1 MGLNS
6 VVVIVDG
13 IDEGELRLF
22 GVVVVYV
29 ALRIWAYCVVV
40 VLGAVVVQPLSVLRM
55 IYCKSSCMRWRSVC
69 VLHGKLR
76 TARVCIETVFL
87 VL

>member
-13 IDEGELRLF
+13 IAEEVLRLL
-22 GVVVVYV
+22 GVVVVYA

-40 VLGAVVVQPLSVLRM
+40 V
-55 IYCKSSCMRWRSVC
+55 
-69 VLHGKLR
+69 
-76 TARVCIETVFL
+76 
-87 VL
+87 

>member
-13 IDEGELRLF
+13 IAEGVLRLF

-55 IYCKSSCMRWRSVC
+55 IYCQSS
-69 VLHGKLR
+69 
-76 TARVCIETVFL
+76 
-87 VL
+87 

>member
-13 IDEGELRLF
+13 IVEGVLRLF
-22 GVVVVYV
+22 GVVVAYA

-40 VLGAVVVQPLSVLRM
+40 VFGAVVVQPLFVLRM
-55 IYCKSSCMRWRSVC
+55 ICCQRS
-69 VLHGKLR
+69 
-76 TARVCIETVFL
+76 
-87 VL
+87 